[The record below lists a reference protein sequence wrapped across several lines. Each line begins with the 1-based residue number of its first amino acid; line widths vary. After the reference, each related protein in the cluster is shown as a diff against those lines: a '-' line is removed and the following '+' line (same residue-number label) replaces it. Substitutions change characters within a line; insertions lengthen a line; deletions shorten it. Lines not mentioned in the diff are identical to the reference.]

1 LLRRGRFLFENITT
15 VAVYVS
21 DADRAKKFYTEIL
34 GFQVAAD
41 IHPNLCFMKSESGRI
56 NIYLEGGKSCAS
68 VDEGTCRLSFFLQAE
83 KSAQEVFDHLRSE
96 GVKLLQEAPELVGD
110 DTYCFQFEDPD
121 GNILEVAG
129 GPRSSG
135 S

>member
-1 LLRRGRFLFENITT
+1 MFENITT

-21 DADRAKKFYTEIL
+21 DTERAKKFYIETL
-34 GFQVAAD
+34 GFQMAAD
-41 IHPNLCFMKSESGRI
+41 IHPNLCFLKSGSGRI
-56 NIYLEGGKSCAS
+56 SIYLEGGKRHRN

-83 KSAQEVFDHLRSE
+83 KPASEVFEYLKER
-96 GVKLLQEAPELVGD
+96 GVKVLQDKPQFVGD

-129 GPRSSG
+129 RP
-135 S
+135 